1 MEFVA
6 FAIIGEDAAAAAA
19 AAACGKKFKVD
30 LSVLIFEWESWD
42 LDKVVDA
49 DAFTY

>member
-1 MEFVA
+1 VEFVA
-6 FAIIGEDAAAAAA
+6 FAIIGEDAAAA